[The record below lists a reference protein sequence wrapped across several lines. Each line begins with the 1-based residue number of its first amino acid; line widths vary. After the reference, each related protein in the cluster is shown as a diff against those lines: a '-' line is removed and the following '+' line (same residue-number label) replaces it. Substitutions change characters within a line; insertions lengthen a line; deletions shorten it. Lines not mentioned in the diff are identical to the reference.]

1 LQELRDYLA
10 LLPAMADEL
19 LPHGSPVAGKSIILL
34 KPRPWTPIDVQTWG
48 IKSPSPPPPA
58 PGTNRRLHRFT
69 DSVEPAQPAPLP
81 PSSRLACAAA
91 DSPCWVRVRGRGE
104 KRREKDRE
112 RKQSEPRATLTPHVS
127 RMRQGQY
134 GPYEKCF
141 RIRTPARW
149 AIGRCKRT

>member
-1 LQELRDYLA
+1 MQELRDYLA
-10 LLPAMADEL
+10 LLLAMADEL
-19 LPHGSPVAGKSIILL
+19 LPHGSSVMGKSIILL

-58 PGTNRRLHRFT
+58 PGTNRRLHRLH
-69 DSVEPAQPAPLP
+69 SL
-81 PSSRLACAAA
+81 RRACTTYAAAA

-149 AIGRCKRT
+149 ATCRCKRT